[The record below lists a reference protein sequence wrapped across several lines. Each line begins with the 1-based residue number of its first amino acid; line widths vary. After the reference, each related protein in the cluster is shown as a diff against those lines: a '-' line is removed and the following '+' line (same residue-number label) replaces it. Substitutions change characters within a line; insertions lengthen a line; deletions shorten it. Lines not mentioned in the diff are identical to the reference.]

1 MNKIPLYKQIYLS
14 IKDKILTG
22 ELRPKDRVPSE
33 QEFMDEFMVS
43 KITVKNA
50 LAALVDEG
58 LVTRIQGKGTFVASN
73 PTSQILDAK
82 SRYIGAAAPVANGNS
97 PASHDY
103 IGLVIPTM
111 KTKVIQRLVDFVELY
126 VKEAG
131 YQLILHI
138 TRESSLEESH
148 SVQQLTNT
156 QGVRGII
163 VFPTEDESYNESLL
177 RLSLDK
183 YPFVFIDRY
192 LRNIDTYRITSDNC
206 GGAYETVSKLLQQGH
221 RQIALI
227 SPDNTNTTIEDRT
240 QGFEKAYIDSN
251 ILIDKSLWCHV
262 PIDILRTGDTSAYVV
277 NFLQQH
283 PNITAVFALTAEMA
297 RITHHALH
305 VEDELNPHTVLV
317 SFDDPEIPGISH
329 VLQDEQ
335 QMALSAVSLLLEQ
348 CNGKYTPQRV
358 EVPVQWVQV

>member
-1 MNKIPLYKQIYLS
+1 MNKIPLYKQIYHS
-14 IKDKILTG
+14 IKDKIISG

-50 LAALVDEG
+50 LAVLVDEG
-58 LVTRIQGKGTFVASN
+58 LVTRIQGKGTFVSVTPN
-73 PTSQILDAK
+73 SITMDPK
-82 SRYIGAAAPVANGNS
+82 SRS
-97 PASHDY
+97 TASSSQNY
-103 IGLVIPTM
+103 IGLIIPTM
-111 KTKVIQRLVDFVELY
+111 KTKVIQRLVDYIEYY

-131 YQLILHI
+131 YQLVLHI
-138 TRESSLEESH
+138 TRESSIEESR
-148 SVQQLTNT
+148 SVQELTNT
-156 QGVRGII
+156 EGVRGII

-192 LRNIDTYRITSDNC
+192 LRNIETYRITSDNW
-206 GGAYETVSKLLQQGH
+206 GGAYETVTNLLSEGH
-221 RQIALI
+221 QQIALV

-240 QGFEKAYIDSN
+240 HGFEKAYIDGN

-262 PIDILRTGDTSAYVV
+262 PIDILRNGDTYAYIVK
-277 NFLQQH
+277 FLHQH

-297 RITHHALH
+297 RLTQLALH
-305 VEDELNPHTVLV
+305 QEEGLNPKIELV

-329 VLQDEQ
+329 VLQDEE
-335 QMALSAVSLLLEQ
+335 QMALSAVKLLLEQ
-348 CNGKYTPQRV
+348 FNGQYVPQRI
-358 EVPVQWVQV
+358 EVPVQWIHA

>member
-1 MNKIPLYKQIYLS
+1 MNKTPLYKQIYQS
-14 IKDKILTG
+14 IKDKILSG

-50 LAALVDEG
+50 LAVLVDEG
-58 LVTRIQGKGTFVASN
+58 LVTRIQGKGTFVSAD
-73 PTSQILDAK
+73 PTSLTTE
-82 SRYIGAAAPVANGNS
+82 
-97 PASHDY
+97 PAGRSNATALTLHNY
-103 IGLVIPTM
+103 IGLIIPTM
-111 KTKVIQRLVDFVELY
+111 KTKVIQRLVDYVEYY

-131 YQLILHI
+131 YQLVLHI
-138 TRESSLEESH
+138 TRESSHEESR

-206 GGAYETVSKLLQQGH
+206 GGAYETVGRLLKEGH

-240 QGFEKAYIDSN
+240 HGFEKAYIDSN

-262 PIDILRTGDTSAYVV
+262 PIDILRTGNTSAYVV
-277 NFLQQH
+277 KFLHQH
-283 PNITAVFALTAEMA
+283 PTITAVFALTAEMA
-297 RITHHALH
+297 RLAHHALH
-305 VEDELNPHTVLV
+305 VEEGLNPNTVLV

-329 VLQDEQ
+329 VLQDEE

-348 CNGKYTPQRV
+348 CNGQYTPQRM

>member
-1 MNKIPLYKQIYLS
+1 MNKVPLYKQIYQS
-14 IKDKILTG
+14 IKDQILSG

-50 LAALVDEG
+50 LAVLVDEG
-58 LVTRIQGKGTFVASN
+58 LVIRIQGKGTFVS
-73 PTSQILDAK
+73 PDTSSVTVEATS
-82 SRYIGAAAPVANGNS
+82 SRSLPVAPVLQHNNYN
-97 PASHDY
+97 Y

-111 KTKVIQRLVDFVELY
+111 KTKVIQRLVDYVEYY

-131 YQLILHI
+131 YQLVLHI
-138 TRESSLEESH
+138 TRESSHEESH
-148 SVQQLTNT
+148 SVEQLTNT

-192 LRNIDTYRITSDNC
+192 LRNIDTYRITSDNW
-206 GGAYETVSKLLQQGH
+206 GGAYETVDRLLKEGH

-240 QGFEKAYIDSN
+240 HGFEKAYIDSN
-251 ILIDKSLWCHV
+251 IPIDKSLWCHV

-277 NFLQQH
+277 KFLHQH
-283 PNITAVFALTAEMA
+283 PNLTAVFALTAEMA
-297 RITHHALH
+297 RLTHHALH
-305 VEDELNPHTVLV
+305 EEEGLDPNNILV

-329 VLQDEQ
+329 VLQDEEQ
-335 QMALSAVSLLLEQ
+335 IALSAVSLLLEQ
-348 CNGKYTPQRV
+348 CSGQYTPQRV
-358 EVPVQWVQV
+358 EIPVLWVQG

>member
-1 MNKIPLYKQIYLS
+1 MNKIPLYKQIYQS

-33 QEFMDEFMVS
+33 QEFMDEYMVS

-58 LVTRIQGKGTFVASN
+58 LVTRIQGKGTFVAHTPLAPETKNSAAG
-73 PTSQILDAK
+73 TSAEIASTLA
-82 SRYIGAAAPVANGNS
+82 S
-97 PASHDY
+97 PPY
-103 IGLVIPTM
+103 IGLIIPTM
-111 KTKVIQRLVDFVELY
+111 KTKVIQRLVDYVEYY

-131 YQLILHI
+131 YQLVLHI
-138 TRESSLEESH
+138 TRESSQEESH
-148 SVQQLTNT
+148 SVQQLTST

-192 LRNIDTYRITSDNC
+192 LRNIDTYRIISDNL
-206 GGAYETVSKLLQQGH
+206 GGAYETVNWLLEEGH

-240 QGFEKAYIDSN
+240 HGFEKAYIDSN
-251 ILIDKSLWCHV
+251 IPIDKSLWCHV
-262 PIDILRTGDTSAYVV
+262 PIGILRTGDTSAYVL
-277 NFLQQH
+277 NFLRQH
-283 PNITAVFALTAEMA
+283 SNITAVFALTAEMA

-305 VEDELNPHTVLV
+305 AEDVLNPNTLLV

-329 VLQDEQ
+329 VLQDEE
-335 QMALSAVSLLLEQ
+335 QMALSAVTLLLEQ
-348 CNGKYTPQRV
+348 CNGEYMPQRV
-358 EVPVQWVQV
+358 EVPVQWIQA

>member
-1 MNKIPLYKQIYLS
+1 MNKVPLYKQIYQS
-14 IKDKILTG
+14 IKDQIISG

-50 LAALVDEG
+50 LAVLVDEG
-58 LVTRIQGKGTFVASN
+58 LVTRIQGKGTFVS
-73 PTSQILDAK
+73 SD
-82 SRYIGAAAPVANGNS
+82 
-97 PASHDY
+97 PASVTVETTSRSIPLAPTLHNHNYNY
-103 IGLVIPTM
+103 IGLIIPTM
-111 KTKVIQRLVDFVELY
+111 KTKVIQRLVDYVEYY

-131 YQLILHI
+131 YQLVLHI
-138 TRESSLEESH
+138 TRESSHEESRA
-148 SVQQLTNT
+148 VQQLTST

-192 LRNIDTYRITSDNC
+192 LRNIDTYRITSDNW
-206 GGAYETVSKLLQQGH
+206 GGAYETVDHLLKEGH

-240 QGFEKAYIDSN
+240 HGFEKAYIDSN
-251 ILIDKSLWCHV
+251 IPIDKSLWCHV
-262 PIDILRTGDTSAYVV
+262 PIDILRTSDTSAYVV
-277 NFLQQH
+277 KFLHQH
-283 PNITAVFALTAEMA
+283 PNLTAVFALTAEMA
-297 RITHHALH
+297 KLTHHALH
-305 VEDELNPHTVLV
+305 TEEGLNTNTVLV

-329 VLQDEQ
+329 VLQDEEQ
-335 QMALSAVSLLLEQ
+335 TALSAVSLLLEQ
-348 CNGKYTPQRV
+348 CSGQYNPQHV
-358 EVPVQWVQV
+358 EIPVRWVQG